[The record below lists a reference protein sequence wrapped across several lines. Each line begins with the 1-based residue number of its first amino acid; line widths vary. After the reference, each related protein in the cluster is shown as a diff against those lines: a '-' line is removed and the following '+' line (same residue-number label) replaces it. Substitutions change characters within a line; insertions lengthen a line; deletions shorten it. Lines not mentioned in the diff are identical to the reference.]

1 VRATLRLRWQ
11 RAMKSVVRKCR
22 FLRDV
27 WIYLERGHDL
37 SGAIEEARKVVYP

>member
-1 VRATLRLRWQ
+1 MRRRLQ
-11 RAMKSVVRKCR
+11 RAERAVVRKCR